1 MTRLSKVPLQDWD
14 SDLRALTQA
23 DGATPLEQGMTRVLA
38 HSPEVAKAVVRFGGA
53 LFQSTR
59 LPRRLIELVRLRI
72 AFHNQCRSCMAIR
85 YQSAIDD
92 GLTEGMVCSLEKP
105 LDAPDLS
112 DAEKAAV
119 AYADISSTDHFS
131 IDDRTFSNLRRFF
144 SEAEIVELNIPTGVP
159 LLYELDAKLAP
170 LSSRYLGDP
179 VAIAAAAEAVT
190 PGLAGMPWVARPEP
204 AWASRPSTWPW

>member
-1 MTRLSKVPLQDWD
+1 MTRLSKLPVQDWD
-14 SDLRALTQA
+14 SDLRALTHA

-53 LFQSTR
+53 LLQSTR

-144 SEAEIVELNIPTGVP
+144 SEAEIVELAAFIAYFIGFGRFAASMDMIEELPPAFQDKTEKAAPWLQDGVR
-159 LLYELDAKLAP
+159 L
-170 LSSRYLGDP
+170 RG
-179 VAIAAAAEAVT
+179 
-190 PGLAGMPWVARPEP
+190 
-204 AWASRPSTWPW
+204 